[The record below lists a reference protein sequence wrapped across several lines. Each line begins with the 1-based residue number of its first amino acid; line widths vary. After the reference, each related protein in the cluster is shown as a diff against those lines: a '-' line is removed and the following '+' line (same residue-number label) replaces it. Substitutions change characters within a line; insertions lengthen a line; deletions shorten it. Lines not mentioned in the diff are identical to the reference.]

1 MEFELKLAV
10 FTAIIIMTVIM
21 GFGIVSVTA

>member
-1 MEFELKLAV
+1 MDFELKLAV
-10 FTAIIIMTVIM
+10 LIAISIMTVII